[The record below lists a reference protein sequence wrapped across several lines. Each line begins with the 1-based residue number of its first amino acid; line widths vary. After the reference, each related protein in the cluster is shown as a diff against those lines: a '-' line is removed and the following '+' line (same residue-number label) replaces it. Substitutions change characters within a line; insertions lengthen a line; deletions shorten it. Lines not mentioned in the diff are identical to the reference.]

1 MTYLYNYLGEP
12 WNCQKWIRE
21 IAKRFYGTEPGSLSG
36 NDDCGQMSAW
46 YMFNCLGF
54 YPVAPSSNIYNI
66 GSPCVK
72 GLTVKLSN
80 GKYIKMTTENW
91 SEKNVYIK
99 EMLVN
104 GKKYNCFVTIKNGNS
119 SATSAVEQFECAS
132 TPSFNVSNI
141 SKDDVI
147 PVPATAIK
155 IHYSPNN
162 EPSEIPDSINEY
174 IIDVFFEDGS
184 LFKSS
189 GVLFDKQLIDNEYIY
204 GAMIQGF
211 ENNQK

>member
-104 GKKYNCFVTIKNGNS
+104 GKKYTKSYLKYEDIKDGITVHFIMSDKTNFKRG
-119 SATSAVEQFECAS
+119 TK
-132 TPSFNVSNI
+132 PSDLPPSVSEKGKTKLYI
-141 SKDDVI
+141 S
-147 PVPATAIK
+147 
-155 IHYSPNN
+155 N
-162 EPSEIPDSINEY
+162 
-174 IIDVFFEDGS
+174 
-184 LFKSS
+184 
-189 GVLFDKQLIDNEYIY
+189 KQ
-204 GAMIQGF
+204 
-211 ENNQK
+211 